1 MILTV
6 KKNSP
11 VPIFKQI
18 IVQIV
23 EALKKGE
30 LKPGDR
36 LFPIRVVAREL
47 SINPATVAKA
57 YSELEKKGVLV
68 AGGRMG
74 TYISQNLN
82 LKLKSAVENNWQE
95 RFHKVVEQCVNS
107 GATKEELLL
116 EIKKFFEQ

>member
-1 MILTV
+1 MLTV

-18 IVQIV
+18 TTQII

-36 LFPIRVVAREL
+36 LLPIRSIAREL

-57 YSELEKKGVLV
+57 YTELEKQGVLV

-74 TYISQNLN
+74 TYIAENFNIVEHSENSDSWQAEYENILKKCVQN
-82 LKLKSAVENNWQE
+82 
-95 RFHKVVEQCVNS
+95 
-107 GATKEELLL
+107 GATKEQLLL
-116 EIKKFFEQ
+116 ELNNFFEK